1 MQEEIQKYRK
11 KEQKTNAH
19 FAYIA
24 TLHTLTETQH
34 NDMHGLS
41 PSHYIIDGYTRGL
54 LAGSMP
60 TTVVNK
66 R

>member
-19 FAYIA
+19 FAYIT
-24 TLHTLTETQH
+24 TLHTLTETLH

-41 PSHYIIDGYTRGL
+41 PSHYIIEGIRD
-54 LAGSMP
+54 AF
-60 TTVVNK
+60 
-66 R
+66 